1 MPKEIPITKNG
12 HEPLQAFRLNSAGR
26 VYPVT
31 PDGSQWEVRIHMM
44 ADFSKLVAGAPPGG
58 EEIIGEVIVRTFNGG
73 LAPLIAMGKD
83 TAVTTEKLV
92 KKIMH
97 ELEKAQR
104 GGVEVVSELPE
115 HLKGN

>member
-1 MPKEIPITKNG
+1 
-12 HEPLQAFRLNSAGR
+12 
-26 VYPVT
+26 
-31 PDGSQWEVRIHMM
+31 
-44 ADFSKLVAGAPPGG
+44 
-58 EEIIGEVIVRTFNGG
+58 
-73 LAPLIAMGKD
+73 MGKD

-115 HLKGN
+115 NLKGN